1 MRARTTWLSDAEKG
15 LVYQEALLLLEHVGL
30 RMAGSQRL
38 GELSAAGAAV
48 DTASGVVRLPAEL
61 VDRLR
66 RQCPRE
72 IVLGGATPERDIVLR
87 DGAPSRFSPS
97 GCAALTLDHHT
108 GERRPSTLA
117 DLRDATIVL
126 DETPEL
132 DVQWTTVTAN
142 DVPLEQREKVEYY
155 TVLTETD
162 KHVTFVDCPSAI
174 EPVLAIVEVLC
185 GSLDEFRRRPRIS
198 TLFTVASP
206 LSLDGHL
213 LDFHARLADYGTP
226 IEIYTVPISGA
237 TAPVTLAGVV
247 VQGVAE
253 LLGAVAAMQILSP
266 GARLICGPSGAIL
279 DMRSTSI
286 CYGALEGGLLNA
298 AFTEVL
304 HDLGLPVTTPGLGT
318 DAKHLG
324 VQDGFEKALKAIV
337 TVAAGSD
344 LLSGGMGLIDSVN
357 TLYLP
362 QIVVDAEIV
371 AMIRR
376 LLGDVEFSPET
387 MARAMIE
394 RVGIG
399 GNFLKEKETKERIR
413 AGEHFVPRVASRLPY
428 EAWQAQG
435 TTELEAAVGR
445 VEEILAARA
454 ERGPHLSD
462 DQLTALRSDLRRGE
476 DGHRCGTLMRAC

>member
-1 MRARTTWLSDAEKG
+1 MHAVTTWLSRDEKDA
-15 LVYQEALLLLEHVGL
+15 VYQEALLLLEHVGL
-30 RMAGSQRL
+30 RMTGSRRL
-38 GELSAAGAAV
+38 EELSAAGATV
-48 DTASGVVRLPAEL
+48 DAATGVVRLPAEL

-72 IVLGGATPERDIVLR
+72 IVLGGAAPENDVVLH
-87 DGAPSRFSPS
+87 DGGRPAFSPS
-97 GCAALTLDHHT
+97 GCAALTLDHRT
-108 GERRPSTLA
+108 GEHRPSTLD
-117 DLRDATIVL
+117 DLRAATILL

-132 DVQWTTVTAN
+132 DVQWTTVTAS
-142 DVPLEQREKVEYY
+142 DVPLEAREKLEYY

-174 EPVLAIVEVLC
+174 EPVLQIAEVLC

-213 LDFHARLADYGTP
+213 LDFHAGLADYGTP

-266 GARLICGPSGAIL
+266 GSKLICGPSGAIL

-304 HDLGLPVTTPGLGT
+304 HHLGLPVTTPGLGT

-376 LLGDVEFSPET
+376 LLGEVEFSPET
-387 MARAMIE
+387 MAREMIE

-399 GNFLKEKETKERIR
+399 GNFLKEKVTRQRIK

-428 EAWQAQG
+428 DAWRAQG
-435 TTELEAAVGR
+435 TTEVDVAIAR

-454 ERGPHLSD
+454 GRRPNLSD
-462 DQLTALRSDLRRGE
+462 DQIRALRRICAVDE
-476 DGHRCGTLMRAC
+476 ATIPQV

>member
-1 MRARTTWLSDAEKG
+1 MQARTTWLSDAEKH
-15 LVYQEALLLLEHVGL
+15 LVYEEALALLERVGL
-30 RMAGSQRL
+30 RMAGTRHLTRL
-38 GELSAAGAAV
+38 REAGARV
-48 DTASGVVRLPAEL
+48 DEDTAVVRFPAEL

-72 IVLGGATPERDIVLR
+72 VVMGGATPEHDVVLHE
-87 DGAPSRFSPS
+87 GGTPRFSPS
-97 GCAALTLDHHT
+97 GCAALTLDYRT
-108 GERRPSTLA
+108 GEHRPSTLR
-117 DLRDATIVL
+117 DLREATILL

-132 DVQWTTVTAN
+132 DVQWTTVTAS
-142 DVPLEQREKVEYY
+142 DVPLEWREKIEYY

-162 KHVTFVDCPSAI
+162 KHVTFVDCPSEV

-185 GSLDEFRRRPRIS
+185 GSLEEFRRRPRVS

-206 LSLDGHL
+206 LSLDGRL
-213 LDFHARLADYGTP
+213 LDVHARLADFGTP
-226 IEIYTVPISGA
+226 IEIYTVPIAGA
-237 TAPVTLAGVV
+237 TAPATLAGLV
-247 VQGVAE
+247 VQGLAE
-253 LLGAVAAMQILSP
+253 LLGACAALQVLSP
-266 GARLICGPSGAIL
+266 GARLVCGPSGTIL

-286 CYGALEGGLLNA
+286 CYGALEGGLYDA

-304 HDLGLPVTTPGLGT
+304 HHLGLPVTTPGLGT

-324 VQDGFEKALKAIV
+324 VQDGFEKALKAFV

-376 LLGDVEFSPET
+376 LLGEVEISPGT
-387 MARAMIE
+387 IARDMIE

-399 GNFLKEKETKERIR
+399 GNFLKEKDTRRAIREGVHFLPRI
-413 AGEHFVPRVASRLPY
+413 ASRLPY
-428 EAWQAQG
+428 DAWRAEG
-435 TTELEAAVGR
+435 RTELDAAVAR
-445 VEEILAARA
+445 VEEVLAARA
-454 ERGPHLSD
+454 GRAPHLSD
-462 DQLTALRSDLRRGE
+462 DQTRALRAICAVDEAALPAR
-476 DGHRCGTLMRAC
+476 